1 MTFSSAE
8 MDSRESHQLNYIF
21 HRPEMAPEVSFS
33 LAPSHSDSFENQTIL
48 NALVGTLVKYDVSGR
63 IEPYLASSWSK
74 SKDGRRWEFALQDH
88 LECEDGTPITAS
100 SYSEQSGPSDHSD
113 HSGRS
118 GLPAQFDYSG
128 PFEYPQQ
135 TRNDS
140 LEPEFFSSIQRTIN
154 SHNETV
160 PMDLSCFD
168 CDVRQLA
175 PYSTQRSPKNDFF
188 FC

>member
-1 MTFSSAE
+1 MQTLRALNTLRTSLNIFILAYCLVALGELSSVYKIKS
-8 MDSRESHQLNYIF
+8 D
-21 HRPEMAPEVSFS
+21 FS
-33 LAPSHSDSFENQTIL
+33 LNSE
-48 NALVGTLVKYDVSGR
+48 LVDQSG
-63 IEPYLASSWSK
+63 K
-74 SKDGRRWEFALQDH
+74 
-88 LECEDGTPITAS
+88 
-100 SYSEQSGPSDHSD
+100 SEQSGPSDHSD